1 MFSTAA
7 LLGVVLPLLTVATM
21 LVSIV
26 VIRRLHQPDRQWGA
40 VARSR
45 LVLGIPWGSVLVIG
59 FVCGVYLFVQD
70 GITAFDDPVTIP
82 YRAYSYFYPLGMLTA
97 SLSHAGPSHLIG
109 NLSGAIVVA
118 PIAEYAWGHYPNGR
132 DEHTTDSWY
141 TNPWVR
147 ALVIFPLAVVGIA
160 ILTSL
165 FALGPVIGFSG
176 VVFAFAAF
184 ALVHYPIVT
193 IVGVL
198 GVQGVLLTLYRA
210 LQNPIGV
217 YVAESSPPSA
227 PSWAGIAIQGHALGF
242 FIGLVLGIALLRK
255 RGLRPDPFRLWL
267 AILLYGFAQGLWQLY
282 WFGSENTYILFQG
295 PGVLIVTTLAL
306 VVTLAIAAPQSLI
319 VPQRLE
325 HILTRG
331 RRRRPDSPLDRSLEI
346 ARGAGDRATA
356 TPPRLERISELATGA
371 RSRGSSWLWN
381 VDPRR
386 TASVIVLLVLAILA
400 GMAIP
405 LNLFVL
411 DDATASSDAAVEIED
426 YTIQYAESAENEL
439 TAPIRVGPL
448 EDAVSIESSG
458 VIVASEQ
465 RQLWLEA
472 VPAQRLSFTGNES
485 VVVGG
490 PGWRETVHVERTGW
504 EPVGNDTVYQVE
516 LWADGDEPQL
526 AHESNSSRADIRIDN
541 RTVTL
546 TAENSAFGLEVESLE
561 TETVE
566 TTAIPED
573 GSSAT
578 AGGLTFD
585 RDDETIYASSNGTRI
600 AVASKETYN

>member
-7 LLGVVLPLLTVATM
+7 LLGVVLPILTVATM
-21 LVSIV
+21 LVSVV

-147 ALVIFPLAVVGIA
+147 ALVIFPLAVVGIT

-295 PGVLIVTTLAL
+295 PGVLIVTALAL

-325 HILTRG
+325 RILTRG
-331 RRRRPDSPLDRSLEI
+331 HRRRPDSPLDRSLEI
-346 ARGAGDRATA
+346 ARATGDRATA

-371 RSRGSSWLWN
+371 RSRGSTWLRN

-526 AHESNSSRADIRIDN
+526 AHESNSSRADVHIDN

-546 TAENSAFGLEVESLE
+546 TAENGAFGLEVESLE
-561 TETVE
+561 TETIE

-573 GSSAT
+573 GASAT

>member
-1 MFSTAA
+1 MFSTAT
-7 LLGVVLPLLTVATM
+7 LLGVVLPILTVATV
-21 LVSIV
+21 LVSV
-26 VIRRLHQPDRQWGA
+26 AVIRRLHRPDRQWGA

-45 LVLGIPWGSVLVIG
+45 LVLGVPWGSVLVIG
-59 FVCGVYLFVQD
+59 VVCGVYLFVQD

-97 SLSHAGPSHLIG
+97 SFSHAGPSHLIG

-141 TNPWVR
+141 TNPWMR
-147 ALVIFPLAVVGIA
+147 ALVIFPLAVVGIT

-295 PGVLIVTTLAL
+295 PGVLIVTALAL
-306 VVTLAIAAPQSLI
+306 VVTLAIVAPQRRI
-319 VPQRLE
+319 VPRRLE
-325 HILTRG
+325 RVLARG
-331 RRRRPDSPLDRSLEI
+331 SRKRSASPLDRSLEI
-346 ARGAGDRATA
+346 ARADGDRATA
-356 TPPRLERISELATGA
+356 SRLERISELATGA
-371 RSRGSSWLWN
+371 RSRGSTWLRS

-386 TASVIVLLVLAILA
+386 TASVIVLVVLAILA

-411 DDATASSDAAVEIED
+411 DDSTASSDAAVEIDD
-426 YTIQYAESAENEL
+426 YTIQYVENAENEL

-526 AHESNSSRADIRIDN
+526 AHESNSSRADVRLDN

-546 TAENSAFGLEVESLE
+546 TAENGAFDLEVESLE
-561 TETVE
+561 TETIE
-566 TTAIPED
+566 TTTIPEE
-573 GSSAT
+573 GASET
-578 AGGLTFD
+578 ASGLTFD
-585 RDDETIYASSNGTRI
+585 RDEETIYASSNGTRI

>member
-7 LLGVVLPLLTVATM
+7 LLGVFLPLLTVATM
-21 LVSIV
+21 LVSVV

-147 ALVIFPLAVVGIA
+147 ALVIFPLAVVGIT

-306 VVTLAIAAPQSLI
+306 VVTLAVAAPQSLI

-325 HILTRG
+325 RILARG
-331 RRRRPDSPLDRSLEI
+331 SRKRPESPLDRSLEI
-346 ARGAGDRATA
+346 ARADGDRA

-371 RSRGSSWLWN
+371 RRGSTWLWN

-526 AHESNSSRADIRIDN
+526 AHESNSSRADVRIDN

-546 TAENSAFGLEVESLE
+546 TAENGAFDLEVESLE

-573 GSSAT
+573 GASAT